1 MSSQCN
7 EVLTYRKAIPS
18 EIIIP
23 GDVIMIDPNTGMI
36 KRTEINDFNDYIIN
50 SRLIVGICIASDNSS
65 ALPEILDGGSAEDV
79 ERESIDGG
87 TSDYSDENIQIILI
101 EGGLSDQNSRE
112 IIKVEYGGTCLVNIS
127 GYVDIGDELCISSEP
142 GKAKSKDY
150 LNKEYFYSRSIGKVI
165 KYTNNP
171 NQVKVLLDIE

>member
-7 EVLTYRKAIPS
+7 EVLTYRKVIPS

-23 GDVIMIDPNTGMI
+23 GDVIMIDPDTGMV

-65 ALPEILDGGSAEDV
+65 ALPEILDGG
-79 ERESIDGG
+79 

-112 IIKVEYGGTCLVNIS
+112 IIKVQYGGTCLVNIS

-165 KYTNNP
+165 KYTNNS
-171 NQVKVLLDIE
+171 NQVKLLLDIE

>member
-7 EVLTYRKAIPS
+7 EVLTYRKVIPS

-23 GDVIMIDPNTGMI
+23 GDVIMIDPDTGMI
-36 KRTEINDFNDYIIN
+36 KRTEVNDFNDYIIN
-50 SRLIVGICIASDNSS
+50 SRLIIGICIASDNSS
-65 ALPEILDGGSAEDV
+65 PLPEILDGGPSTDTDRISLDA
-79 ERESIDGG
+79 G
-87 TSDYSDENIQIILI
+87 TSDYNIEDLQIILI
-101 EGGLSDQNSRE
+101 DGGLSNQNSRE
-112 IIKVEYGGTCLVNIS
+112 IITVQYAGTCLVNIS
-127 GYVDIGDELCISSEP
+127 GYVDLGDELCISFEP

-171 NQVKVLLDIE
+171 SQVKVLLDIE